1 MNRRA
6 VRSSV
11 LPHPS
16 PHPSPRHPRERFRA
30 SGAIVLGLV
39 AALFLSILPSSSAQ
53 AAPLRGASAW
63 SVILCRFS
71 DVAAQP
77 QTPDFFSR
85 FFGAAGA
92 GQQGLYDYFK
102 ATSFQKVLLSAD
114 VRGWY
119 PMRYSL
125 ATEAPKG
132 RGTKIQDCVDTAAQ
146 YGYTVPAGNQ
156 VAVITNAAQ
165 DSGSADGRVILDP
178 GAWNIRFA
186 AHEMGHAY
194 GLNHSFSND
203 LTYQNAPWS
212 QPGEYDDPWDEM
224 SAQHVYGYE
233 TPSFGNSGV
242 AFNAYQR
249 DKLGWLPKDRVV
261 TFGANGVSS
270 GSTTLSSLQ
279 SPTIPGT
286 LLLRVPFD
294 PADLF
299 HYYTVEFSRK
309 LAWEKGIPGDVVLIH
324 EVRNGTPTL
333 IRNLGAT
340 GKPPAQTLSANG
352 VSISVSWVDGGQ
364 ASVAVSSQIA
374 GRCLQGYVWREA
386 RSTDVVCVTG
396 ATRSQV
402 AADNS
407 VRTSRWVN
415 GPFGPHTCIPGFVW
429 REAFSGDDVCVT
441 GAQRTQAAQDNAAAA
456 SRANPARLVYG
467 PNTCAVGYVWRD
479 GDLSDYVCV
488 TGATRSQVAADNA
501 VRTSRW
507 VSGPFGPHTCTTG
520 YVWREAWIGDDVC
533 VTGAQR
539 TQARADNLAAAGRV
553 LRPVG

>member
-1 MNRRA
+1 MF
-6 VRSSV
+6 RSST
-11 LPHPS
+11 PS
-16 PHPSPRHPRERFRA
+16 PSPRRSGHRRRA
-30 SGAIVLGLV
+30 RLVSPALILGLLATV
-39 AALFLSILPSSSAQ
+39 LFTVLPSSSAQ
-53 AAPLRGASAW
+53 ATPLRNTSAW
-63 SVILCRFS
+63 SVILCKFS
-71 DVAAQP
+71 DQSAEP
-77 QTPDFFSR
+77 QTPTFFSR
-85 FFGAAGA
+85 FFGPAGA

-119 PMRYSL
+119 PMAYSL
-125 ATEAPKG
+125 AAEAPKD
-132 RGTKIQDCVDTAAQ
+132 RGTKIQDCVNTAAQ
-146 YGYTVPAGNQ
+146 YGYLVPAGNQ

-165 DSGSADGRVILDP
+165 DSGSAGGRVILDP

-212 QPGEYDDPWDEM
+212 QPGEYDDLWDEM

-233 TPSFGNSGV
+233 TPYFGNSGV
-242 AFNAYQR
+242 TFNAYQR

-270 GSTTLSSLQ
+270 ASMTLSSLQ

-299 HYYTVEFSRK
+299 HYYTVEFNRK
-309 LAWEKGIPGDVVLIH
+309 LAWQKGIPADIVLIH
-324 EVRNGTPTL
+324 EVQNGIPTL
-333 IRNLGAT
+333 IRNLGAP
-340 GKPPAQTLSANG
+340 GKPPAQSLNANG
-352 VSISVSWVDGGQ
+352 VSISLNWVDGGQ
-364 ASVAVSSQIA
+364 VSVAVSSQIV
-374 GRCLQGYVWREA
+374 GRCVQGYVWREA
-386 RSTDVVCVTG
+386 RSTDYVCVTG

-402 AADNS
+402 AYDNS
-407 VRTSRWVN
+407 VKTSRWVN
-415 GPFGPHTCIPGFVW
+415 GPFGPHTCISGYVW

-441 GAQRTQAAQDNAAAA
+441 GAQRTLAAQDNAAAA

-467 PNTCAVGYVWRD
+467 PNTCTLGYVWRD
-479 GDLSDYVCV
+479 GDKSDYVCV

-501 VRTSRW
+501 VKTSRW
-507 VSGPFGPHTCTTG
+507 VSGPYGPHTCVSG
-520 YVWREAWIGDDVC
+520 YVWREAWTGDDVC
-533 VTGAQR
+533 VTGSQR
-539 TQARADNLAAAGRV
+539 SQARADNLAAAGRV